1 MPWQRGQSGN
11 PRGRPV
17 GRVSPRVRGEFALR
31 EYLEERLL
39 EHRDAIDDTIA
50 RIVRSPRQLPRLLT
64 LYGRLSGELQPPIAL
79 ILARERQARLDE
91 QARFWRERDA
101 LREAQWAAEDA
112 AELEDDTPDPEDE
125 LHQDEVA
132 PLPVSVPPP
141 PPPYGGWRPVSDAP
155 APSPSRAVDRPD
167 TGADGAGCHP
177 LLGGRRHREDP
188 GDDGPG
194 RGSEEGANGRAF
206 LAGTFWET

>member
-91 QARFWRERDA
+91 QARLWRERDA
-101 LREAQWAAEDA
+101 LREAQWAAEDTEDMENESEVDDEPQAEPVA
-112 AELEDDTPDPEDE
+112 APVPE
-125 LHQDEVA
+125 
-132 PLPVSVPPP
+132 PSSPPP
-141 PPPYGGWRPVSDAP
+141 IGGWRPVRDDERSDDEVSAIVEP
-155 APSPSRAVDRPD
+155 PSPRRPNPVSPPMP
-167 TGADGAGCHP
+167 TAQAA
-177 LLGGRRHREDP
+177 LEQLRRERRGG
-188 GDDGPG
+188 
-194 RGSEEGANGRAF
+194 SS
-206 LAGTFWET
+206 